1 MDFQLEAWQLD
12 LTNISNKLKSKKEL
26 KDLDNNFI
34 KSRILEY
41 LSKNKVDLDN
51 EKSKSYR
58 LMFKY
63 LRKKLREVYGSFR
76 VIKQTR
82 NSEIYRKIFNEFK
95 PKSVLDLGCG
105 LEPLNYSI
113 IYSKVNYSCFDIN
126 KQEIDKL
133 NEFFKKN
140 KLNGKASIFS
150 LVDNNLD
157 ELPKVDLCLILRVLE
172 GLESI
177 KKNFSL
183 ELLSKIKAKFIV
195 VSFAKIALGKKERI
209 RKAGRSWFRRLLK
222 KLNYNYEIFDSD
234 DEIFF
239 IIKK

>member
-1 MDFQLEAWQLD
+1 MEAWQLD
-12 LTNISNKLKSKKEL
+12 LTDISNKLKSKKEL
-26 KDLDNNFI
+26 KDLDANFI

-51 EKSKSYR
+51 ERGKSYR

-63 LRKKLREVYGSFR
+63 LRKKLREIYGSFR
-76 VIKQTR
+76 VIKETR
-82 NSEIYRKIFNEFK
+82 DLEVYRKIFNEFK

-105 LEPLNYSI
+105 LEPLKYTT
-113 IYSKVNYSCFDIN
+113 IYPKLEYYCFDID
-126 KQEIDKL
+126 KEEISRL
-133 NEFFKKN
+133 NDFFKKN
-140 KLNGKASIFS
+140 KINGRAFLFS

-183 ELLSKIKAKFIV
+183 ELLSKIKAKFMV

-209 RKAGRSWFRRLLK
+209 RKAGRSWFRRILRE
-222 KLNYNYEIFDSD
+222 LNYSYEVLDYD